1 MSLDIA
7 SLSCKDKPPLTS
19 AIDVSQFQAA
29 EILLSLA
36 NDLGYPTKPNDL
48 NPNSLYPDNIVETSE
63 PRSPAQNPE
72 FERDLYRR
80 LKFKLHRTTC
90 RAAEPFAPS
99 CTPVGATI
107 ENPEAKYVQNTFS
120 ERNSSRLFA
129 LLREQTAES
138 AAKDEVTTALAAISV
153 QSPSLQTDHYQQH
166 QPNQQKQQQQPLMM
180 FMPLAANEYLVRQ
193 PESTGMTAPLPAVQ
207 DNAVSQL
214 HWSTECSP
222 VSTPP
227 PEHHPAIDRFS
238 PAPSEEPVPEMR
250 KRPSWP
256 FDLQSLSLEP
266 SLLLRNHFA
275 RRASDPNPASFAA
288 LSARATASTAS
299 TSRGSS
305 TPQRV
310 KTHHC
315 PFEGCDK
322 SYFKSSHV
330 KAHVRIHTGEKPY
343 ACDWPSCNRQFA
355 RSDELSRHRRA
366 HTGERKFPCEHCSR
380 RFSRSDHLNK
390 HMKRHTL
397 EATMP
402 SAMKRV
408 SAEFLPTLSCCTEE

>member
-1 MSLDIA
+1 MFGKVHSTF
-7 SLSCKDKPPLTS
+7 DKAWRPRDDDQTGLEVGGPLVTT
-19 AIDVSQFQAA
+19 Q
-29 EILLSLA
+29 
-36 NDLGYPTKPNDL
+36 
-48 NPNSLYPDNIVETSE
+48 NS
-63 PRSPAQNPE
+63 R
-72 FERDLYRR
+72 
-80 LKFKLHRTTC
+80 
-90 RAAEPFAPS
+90 
-99 CTPVGATI
+99 
-107 ENPEAKYVQNTFS
+107 
-120 ERNSSRLFA
+120 
-129 LLREQTAES
+129 LLREQTPDN
-138 AAKDEVTTALAAISV
+138 AAKDEVTSALEAISV
-153 QSPSLQTDHYQQH
+153 QSPTLNTDHYH
-166 QPNQQKQQQQPLMM
+166 PQQQLQPLMM
-180 FMPLAANEYLVRQ
+180 FMPFSANEYLVRQ
-193 PESTGMTAPLPAVQ
+193 PESTGLTAPLTAVK
-207 DNAVSQL
+207 DNADPQL
-214 HWSTECSP
+214 RWSTECSP
-222 VSTPP
+222 ISTPP
-227 PEHHPAIDRFS
+227 PEHHLAIDRFS
-238 PAPSEEPVPEMR
+238 PAPSEEPVPDMR

-288 LSARATASTAS
+288 LSARAAASTAS

-343 ACDWPSCNRQFA
+343 VCDWPSCNRQFA

-397 EATMP
+397 ETVMP
-402 SAMKRV
+402 SSMKRV
-408 SAEFLPTLSCCTEE
+408 SAEFLPTLACCTEE

>member
-36 NDLGYPTKPNDL
+36 NDLGYPTKPSDL
-48 NPNSLYPDNIVETSE
+48 NPNSLYPDNTVETSDL
-63 PRSPAQNPE
+63 RSPAQNPE

-80 LKFKLHRTTC
+80 LKFKLHRTTG

-107 ENPEAKYVQNTFS
+107 ENPEAKYVQNSFS

-138 AAKDEVTTALAAISV
+138 AAKEEVTTALAAIS
-153 QSPSLQTDHYQQH
+153 
-166 QPNQQKQQQQPLMM
+166 
-180 FMPLAANEYLVRQ
+180 
-193 PESTGMTAPLPAVQ
+193 
-207 DNAVSQL
+207 DNTVSQL

-227 PEHHPAIDRFS
+227 PEHHPAADRFS
-238 PAPSEEPVPEMR
+238 PEPSEEAIPEMR

-288 LSARATASTAS
+288 LRARATASTAS